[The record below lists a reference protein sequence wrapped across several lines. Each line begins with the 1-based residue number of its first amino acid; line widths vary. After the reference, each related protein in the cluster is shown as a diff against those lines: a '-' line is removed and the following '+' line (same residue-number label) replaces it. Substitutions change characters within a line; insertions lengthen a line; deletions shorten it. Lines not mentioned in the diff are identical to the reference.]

1 MTHERPI
8 LRAGN
13 VRAPRHDAQY
23 RAIMSSLVE
32 GLADTEMVAE
42 YAAGLDAEG
51 VTPLVERIKAALSQ
65 LE

>member
-1 MTHERPI
+1 
-8 LRAGN
+8 
-13 VRAPRHDAQY
+13 
-23 RAIMSSLVE
+23 MSSLVE